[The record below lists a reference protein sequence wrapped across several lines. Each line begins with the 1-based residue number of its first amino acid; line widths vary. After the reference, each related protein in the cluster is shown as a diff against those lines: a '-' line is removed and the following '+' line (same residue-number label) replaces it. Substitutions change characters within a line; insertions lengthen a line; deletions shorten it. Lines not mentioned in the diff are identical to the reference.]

1 MAALLYTRSPS
12 SFLVQVTQLSRSQ
25 ACAEMLRLYK
35 LEGGKFRQYLPS
47 AQTHCIAMDVQKW
60 IHDESDE
67 DGMIHNVSIE
77 IHDTRVPVSHA
88 GEADVVAALYAAD
101 HNDYVTRNLCY
112 KADTPLDDAVV
123 CTSAYDSGEDSDVDA
138 AVERC
143 KLEDDYEQNETLTVQ
158 DFGPSHKD
166 HTNW

>member
-1 MAALLYTRSPS
+1 VA
-12 SFLVQVTQLSRSQ
+12 
-25 ACAEMLRLYK
+25 
-35 LEGGKFRQYLPS
+35 
-47 AQTHCIAMDVQKW
+47 
-60 IHDESDE
+60 
-67 DGMIHNVSIE
+67 
-77 IHDTRVPVSHA
+77 HA
-88 GEADVVAALYAAD
+88 GEAGVVAALYAAD

-112 KADTPLDDAVV
+112 GVDTPAENAGV
-123 CTSAYDSGEDSDVDA
+123 CTVSASDSGEESDVDA